1 MRHLKAILFAAL
13 LVLALSVGLVSAQNS
28 DVTTTLTARAKLR
41 YGPGL
46 EWYIL
51 GYYDAGTPIRLDGQ
65 AYDGSWVRGI
75 LPDGQYGWVIQ
86 TAVALPLSDASSL
99 RTVWVDDPFTLPPP
113 AGGAA
118 APSAPAEDPP
128 AEPEATPEQEAVVEI
143 TAPQTVAATSN
154 LANLAFAPVAGP
166 YTMPLP
172 GLDATDPQ
180 YDYPFKQWGGDD
192 GRINYGVNIDGMAV
206 YCVNADFVPE
216 ETYRNGGILV
226 KTPAGASVLYVP
238 VGTIAAGYQQ
248 MLATRQNTLLGTSTQ
263 AYNGQ
268 PVALYLLN
276 SGEFQVNFINSSG
289 GMSDYQWSR
298 CRPIPRATG
307 DGCPPGWDIPPWGG
321 DCVHQDFDGVPP
333 WQRTW

>member
-1 MRHLKAILFAAL
+1 MRNPGIKTLAVL
-13 LVLALSVGLVSAQNS
+13 LLLALTASFVSAQNN
-28 DVTTTLTARAKLR
+28 DITTTITSRAKLR
-41 YGPGL
+41 HGPGL

-65 AYDGSWVRGI
+65 AYEGTWVRGI

-86 TAVALPLSDASSL
+86 TAVAMSIGETAGL
-99 RTVWVDDPFTLPPP
+99 RTVWVDDPFTLAAP
-113 AGGAA
+113 GGGTVPS
-118 APSAPAEDPP
+118 APSAEAPP
-128 AEPEATPEQEAVVEI
+128 APETETVTEI
-143 TAPQTVAATSN
+143 TAPVAVASRSD
-154 LANLAFAPVAGP
+154 LSNLAFAPVPGP

-172 GLDATDPQ
+172 GLDATDPVYQ
-180 YDYPFKQWGGDD
+180 YPFKQWGDDD
-192 GRINYGVNIDGMAV
+192 GRINYRQSLDGAAV
-206 YCVNADFVPE
+206 YCVNQGFVPE

-226 KTPAGASVLYVP
+226 KVAGAGSILYVP

-263 AYNGQ
+263 PYNGQ

-289 GMSDYQWSR
+289 GMTDYQWSR
-298 CRPIPRATG
+298 CRPIPRETG

-321 DCVHQDFDGVPP
+321 DCVNADFDGVPP
-333 WQRTW
+333 WQRWW